1 MQRATKCRPRCPFCV
16 SVVNVNRNPI
26 STAFYRIAYDSRPIP
41 PRLRSTS
48 TESDRFTCM
57 GNVGL
62 FPQRQVRAVH
72 WLVQEGIEIVPE
84 RRSNRVLTD
93 DLRRCSVDEGLTW
106 FDMVWGVWLVVNSWC
121 SINGWLMKRFVIDR
135 WCPLYSYLIRRC
147 WITTCT

>member
-62 FPQRQVRAVH
+62 FLQRQVRAVR
-72 WLVQEGIEIVPE
+72 WLAQEGVEIVPK

-121 SINGWLMKRFVIDR
+121 SINGWLMKHFVIDR
-135 WCPLYSYLIRRC
+135 WCPLYGYLIRRC